1 MRVPIVDENDIVL
14 YYKDRKDRDLRKEI
28 SRSSAIWITNEK
40 GDILIAKRSK
50 NKVNFPNIWGPSAAG
65 TVEEGESYESNII
78 KEVKEEIGIELDN
91 LSLGPKERESDNH
104 EFFGQYFFSKISS
117 NTKFILQESEVDEVR
132 WISLGELEKWY
143 MENPKDFIVSFNVSL
158 KVIKNY
164 TNQS

>member
-78 KEVKEEIGIELDN
+78 KEVKDYLVKRHFYYI
-91 LSLGPKERESDNH
+91 K
-104 EFFGQYFFSKISS
+104 
-117 NTKFILQESEVDEVR
+117 V
-132 WISLGELEKWY
+132 
-143 MENPKDFIVSFNVSL
+143 MDFR
-158 KVIKNY
+158 
-164 TNQS
+164 